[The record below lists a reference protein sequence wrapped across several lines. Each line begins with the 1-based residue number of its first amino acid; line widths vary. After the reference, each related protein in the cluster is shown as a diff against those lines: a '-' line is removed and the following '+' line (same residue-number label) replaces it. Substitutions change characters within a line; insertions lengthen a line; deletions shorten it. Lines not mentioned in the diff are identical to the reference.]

1 MKNNLS
7 TILGSKL
14 MSITDLSKATG
25 ISRATLT
32 EIYYRRNNSVRLDTL
47 TKICDYLQISLSEL
61 IEYEPLE
68 KEWLN
73 EAITSSVS

>member
-14 MSITDLSKATG
+14 MTVTDLSQATG

-47 TKICDYLQISLSEL
+47 TKICDCLQISLSDL
-61 IEYEPLE
+61 IEYVPT
-68 KEWLN
+68 K
-73 EAITSSVS
+73 ASY